1 MVHLILL
8 VQIVIQ
14 LFYYYTWQTLE
25 LYGRVTILKINNA
38 ALPEDTHLAVRWMII
53 MVVAATAAPAKKQL
67 TRQARIPT
75 CCKEDS

>member
-53 MVVAATAAPAKKQL
+53 MVVAATAAPAKNQL
-67 TRQARIPT
+67 TRQADT
-75 CCKEDS
+75 YLL